1 MNITLCDTG
10 QYIHMSMLQTH
21 QNVRKWNSQHPL
33 KKNIDEFI
41 TDSHQSKH
49 PRCVTETTG
58 TFSVCHRNNRN
69 VLGVTHWGRFD

>member
-33 KKNIDEFI
+33 KKKTLMNSLQTHI
-41 TDSHQSKH
+41 
-49 PRCVTETTG
+49 
-58 TFSVCHRNNRN
+58 NRN
-69 VLGVTHWGRFD
+69 VLGVSQKQPERFRCVTETIGTFSV